1 MTNQQKQ
8 LIETIRKQGIS
19 YVCMSVFLRNALSS
33 HAIMSM
39 NRLIPSN
46 LLERL
51 QAYRIQ
57 ILQLSE
63 SVFVQ
68 TLALFPEKVRAI
80 KLLGTEDNND

>member
-8 LIETIRKQGIS
+8 LIATMRKQGIS
-19 YVCMSVFLRNALSS
+19 YVCVKVFLYETLSS

-39 NRLIPSN
+39 NKLIPSN

-57 ILQLSE
+57 IMQLSE
-63 SVFVQ
+63 
-68 TLALFPEKVRAI
+68 
-80 KLLGTEDNND
+80 